1 MDQISPTQLAEIERR
16 VVADMVESFDLD
28 CSGLVLDMT
37 NFATYIDSANDKAPI
52 AKRGHAKQKRSD
64 LRLAASGS

>member
-1 MDQISPTQLAEIERR
+1 
-16 VVADMVESFDLD
+16 MVESFGID

-52 AKRGHAKQKRSD
+52 ASVGTPSRREQTFASS
-64 LRLAASGS
+64 ASGS